1 MTPDASDRAT
11 DSDALV
17 EAAEQRLA
25 SGDLQ
30 GGFAGLKAV
39 LAVAPDHPAA
49 LATMGLFLS
58 AYGDPG
64 QATEMLSR
72 ALAKAVDPRSR
83 GRVAA
88 ALAERLAG
96 LSPNGWHPVLDAD
109 LTVLLGEASV
119 DPQALARVTART
131 LLLKAPEFDGAGGT
145 LEALG
150 RDPLW
155 LGFLSRC
162 LNVDAAMEVR
172 LNALRSAL
180 LETEGAEGEGRTAL
194 IQALAL
200 NGFAAEYLDPAPGG
214 LKPPLAWLFRAP
226 EPGEE
231 AGGELARRA
240 VDQPARER
248 DLAAGLERLTPLSD
262 DAVSGAVRD
271 QYEANPYPR
280 WAAPPSPAPRSLNA
294 VVEALPGLDRAAFG
308 GRAETVLVAGCG
320 TGFEP
325 IDLAR
330 TDPDLSITA
339 MDLSR
344 ASLAYG
350 ARVAD
355 ELELDRVRF
364 VQGDILALDRIGDRF
379 DIVTSTGVIHHMA
392 RPEDGLARL
401 AGVLRPGGVVRL
413 GLYSERGRDLV
424 KRAHALIRARGWT
437 ASLADIRAFRA
448 HVLALPDHDPLAG
461 LRTSDDFYSLSGCR
475 DLVFHVQEHRYTPP
489 QLGELLAGAGLRL
502 IGFETSPGAE
512 EAFRQAFGA
521 TANRLDLDLWDR
533 LEARR
538 PTLFAG
544 MYHLWGQKPLDR

>member
-1 MTPDASDRAT
+1 MQAGVDQDEAT
-11 DSDALV
+11 AQA
-17 EAAEQRLA
+17 EAQLA
-25 SGDLQ
+25 AGDLR

-39 LAVAPDHPAA
+39 LAADPDHPAA

-64 QATEMLSR
+64 QASQVLSR
-72 ALAKAVDPRSR
+72 ALARAVDPRTR

-88 ALAERLAG
+88 ALAERLAD
-96 LSPNGWHPVLDAD
+96 LSPNGWHTVLDAD
-109 LTVLLGEASV
+109 LTVLLNEASV
-119 DPQALARVTART
+119 DPQTLARVTART
-131 LLLKAPEFDGAGGT
+131 LLLKAPSFDGAVET

-155 LGFLSRC
+155 LAFLSRC
-162 LNVDAAMEVR
+162 LNVDAAMEAR
-172 LNALRSAL
+172 LNALRAAL
-180 LETEGAEGEGRTAL
+180 RATEGAEGEGRAAL

-200 NGFAAEYLDPAPGG
+200 NGFAAEYLNPASGDVT
-214 LKPPLAWLFRAP
+214 PPLAWLFRAP
-226 EPGEE
+226 EAGEG

-240 VDQPARER
+240 VEQPKRER
-248 DLAAGLERLTPLSD
+248 ELAAGLERLTPLSD

-271 QYEANPYPR
+271 QYEVNPYPR
-280 WAAPPSPAPRSLNA
+280 WATPPAPSLRSLAA
-294 VVEALPGLDRAAFG
+294 VIEALPGLDRAAFG

-330 TDPDLSITA
+330 TDPGLSITA

-344 ASLAYG
+344 ASLAHG

-355 ELELDRVRF
+355 ELELYRVRF
-364 VQGDILALDRIGDRF
+364 AVGDILALDRIEDRF
-379 DIVTSTGVIHHMA
+379 DLVTSTGVIHHMA
-392 RPEDGLARL
+392 RPQDGLARL
-401 AGVLRPGGVVRL
+401 TGVLRPGGVVRL

-424 KRAHALIRARGWT
+424 KRAHALIRERGWT
-437 ASLADIRAFRA
+437 ANPADIRAFRA
-448 HVLALPDHDPLAG
+448 HVLALPDEHPLAG
-461 LRTSDDFYSLSGCR
+461 LRASDDFYSLSGCR

-489 QLGELLAGAGLRL
+489 QLGDLLDGAGLRL
-502 IGFETSPGAE
+502 IGFEASPEAE
-512 EAFRQAFGA
+512 EASRQAFGA
-521 TANRLDLDLWDR
+521 TANRLDLGLWDR

-544 MYHLWGQKPLDR
+544 MYHLWGQRK